1 MQTPQ
6 EPEIKKEGPL
16 AFRYHFAAK
25 LRETVI
31 TDLDAFDI
39 SLSDLLAAPRFASRN
54 FSVAPASP
62 CNFSECCA
70 IICELVLPRFS
81 LWATL

>member
-1 MQTPQ
+1 MRLPVRRSWVAPQVHMPTPQ

-16 AFRYHFAAK
+16 AFRHPFAAK

-39 SLSDLLAAPRFASRN
+39 SLSDFLAAPRFASFN
-54 FSVAPASP
+54 FNEAPASP
-62 CNFSECCA
+62 WNFSEG
-70 IICELVLPRFS
+70 
-81 LWATL
+81 